1 MIASL
6 VATLKQ
12 EEDSSFEK
20 TLNQLRERKEIEIGQ
35 IYGVRLPLTIEAES
49 TEELEL
55 LTQWVQGLNGILHVD
70 IIFAS
75 FEPSVVGV

>member
-12 EEDSSFEK
+12 DEDSSFEN
-20 TLNQLRERKEIEIGQ
+20 TLNPLRERKEIELGQ
-35 IYGVRLPLTIEAES
+35 IHGVRLPLTIEAES
-49 TEELEL
+49 TEKLEL

-70 IIFAS
+70 IIVAF
-75 FEPSVVGV
+75 FEPSVVGE

>member
-12 EEDSSFEK
+12 AEGSSFED
-20 TLNQLRERKEIEIGQ
+20 TLNRLRQRNEIEIGQ
-35 IYGVRLPLTIEAES
+35 IYGARLPLTIEAES
-49 TEELEL
+49 TQELEL

-70 IIFAS
+70 IVFAS
-75 FEPSVVGV
+75 FEPSVVGE